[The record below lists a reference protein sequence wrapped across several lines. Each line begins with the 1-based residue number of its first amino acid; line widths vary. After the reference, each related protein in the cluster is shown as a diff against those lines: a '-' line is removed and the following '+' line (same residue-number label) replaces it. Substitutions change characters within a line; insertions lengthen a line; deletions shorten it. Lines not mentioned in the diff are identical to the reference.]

1 MQNTEFGD
9 TWKCLLNSMDFLL
22 TKISHKEWWLPVRV
36 PVFDDLQSFFNGIN
50 GLILEN
56 KIMMSQPDS
65 QHLFLLLKRTVV
77 MRIVW
82 PYTWH
87 PRGRCHCHICSIAFS
102 VKLFDGQRGIFDKT
116 EETLHGCPHHP
127 GPLCSWNC
135 LQHHSQ
141 ILNHKCH
148 YIYGRKICHWGFAF
162 ATPWLFPLHLF
173 DRSLKICSLPLH
185 STCDCRYLSLWENT
199 VGLLEVASHLPGK
212 ISIRTDSLKCLL
224 ISSTSVTL
232 LFTKSWIL
240 VITLV
245 STAWLI
251 PLAWVRTRMQ

>member
-9 TWKCLLNSMDFLL
+9 TWICLLNSMDFLL

-36 PVFDDLQSFFNGIN
+36 PVFDDLQSFFNGIS

-102 VKLFDGQRGIFDKT
+102 VKLFDGQRGIFDRT

-173 DRSLKICSLPLH
+173 DRSLKICSLPLQVH
-185 STCDCRYLSLWENT
+185 VIVDIFLC
-199 VGLLEVASHLPGK
+199 GK
-212 ISIRTDSLKCLL
+212 ILL
-224 ISSTSVTL
+224 ACWRWHLIFQGRSQFEQILSS
-232 LFTKSWIL
+232 
-240 VITLV
+240 V
-245 STAWLI
+245 SSSHQHQWH
-251 PLAWVRTRMQ
+251 PCSSNHEFW

>member
-102 VKLFDGQRGIFDKT
+102 VKLFDGQRGIFDRT

-148 YIYGRKICHWGFAF
+148 YFTEEKFVIGG
-162 ATPWLFPLHLF
+162 LHLPLLDF
-173 DRSLKICSLPLH
+173 FLCICLIAVWKSALYH
-185 STCDCRYLSLWENT
+185 CT
-199 VGLLEVASHLPGK
+199 VHVTVDIFLCGK
-212 ISIRTDSLKCLL
+212 ILL
-224 ISSTSVTL
+224 ACWRWHLIFQGRSQFEQILSS
-232 LFTKSWIL
+232 
-240 VITLV
+240 V
-245 STAWLI
+245 SSSHQHQWQ
-251 PLAWVRTRMQ
+251 PCSPNHEFW